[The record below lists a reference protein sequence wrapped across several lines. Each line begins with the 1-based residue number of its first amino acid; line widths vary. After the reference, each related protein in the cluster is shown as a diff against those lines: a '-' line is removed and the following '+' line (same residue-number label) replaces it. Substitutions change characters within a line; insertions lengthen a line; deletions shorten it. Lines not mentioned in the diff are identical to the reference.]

1 MSPNEDRKLYKEII
15 QDILCIA
22 PKYGKEIA
30 GKVFGKSLKCGN
42 IFMHLEEEPNVN
54 NKISLNQKK
63 INLEYQQLNYFIK
76 NLKNLLE
83 QQEMF

>member
-1 MSPNEDRKLYKEII
+1 MSPNEDRKFYKEII
-15 QDILCIA
+15 KDILCIA

-54 NKISLNQKK
+54 NKILLDKK
-63 INLEYQQLNYFIK
+63 KDKFGIPTVELFYKKCSF
-76 NLKNLLE
+76 
-83 QQEMF
+83 